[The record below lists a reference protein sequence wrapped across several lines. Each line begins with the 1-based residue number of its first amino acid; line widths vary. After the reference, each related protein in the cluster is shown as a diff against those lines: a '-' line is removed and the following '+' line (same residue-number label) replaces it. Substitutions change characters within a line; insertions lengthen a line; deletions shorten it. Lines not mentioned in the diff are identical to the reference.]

1 MKFIQGDEPWTGHWQ
16 HRVQKTSLSLQ
27 IKSINPIHGEKK
39 GLMKP
44 IRTSRNMR
52 RKTLGE
58 APPSKFLTLAAH

>member
-1 MKFIQGDEPWTGHWQ
+1 MSHGQVTGNIEFK
-16 HRVQKTSLSLQ
+16 RTSLSLQ